1 MASTSEDSQPDPR
14 VGSEGDRR
22 VRKIDWLW
30 EQIGYHQRKVRLL
43 EIELARTENDEY
55 LDDSVGL
62 DQEQAR

>member
-1 MASTSEDSQPDPR
+1 MESTLEDSQPDRR

-43 EIELARTENDEY
+43 EIELARTDNDEY
-55 LDDSVGL
+55 LDHDPRL
-62 DQEQAR
+62 D